1 MVRKMR
7 LGTMRV
13 TIRVLTAAAVA
24 VLVGA
29 VVPSA
34 NAAQYDPT
42 SSRGFTLA
50 GHGYGHGRG
59 LSQWG
64 AYGAATKGV
73 GLVAILDFYYPG
85 TTRSQLADAPIRVS
99 LSTGSST
106 QVAVDALGSMAVTA
120 GGTKVTLP
128 ATHAATGRTISAWR
142 LVPNPSGSGL
152 RLDFTYTGAGGWVRD
167 RVFSTATAEFT
178 STRGTLRLIRPDS
191 SRREYRGS
199 LRAVRNVLTL
209 STINVLPMESYLRS
223 VVPAEMP
230 ASWPA
235 TALAAQ
241 AVAARTYAAYKR
253 ARATGASDICD
264 TTACQ
269 VYAGKAAWS
278 SSGSLLRAYE
288 VTTTDSA
295 ITASRLRALRYGSG
309 FALTEFSSSNGGY
322 TVASSLPYQV
332 AKPDPYDGA
341 VRNTANSWTKSVT
354 LSALSDAWPSIGTA
368 KALVVNSR
376 DGNGQWGGR
385 VTSVSIVG
393 THATITVT
401 GARFTSAL
409 GLRSTWWR
417 G

>member
-1 MVRKMR
+1 MVRKKR

-152 RLDFTYTGAGGWVRD
+152 RLDLTYTGPGGWAHDPR
-167 RVFSTATAEFT
+167 FPT
-178 STRGTLRLIRPDS
+178 S
-191 SRREYRGS
+191 
-199 LRAVRNVLTL
+199 
-209 STINVLPMESYLRS
+209 
-223 VVPAEMP
+223 
-230 ASWPA
+230 
-235 TALAAQ
+235 
-241 AVAARTYAAYKR
+241 
-253 ARATGASDICD
+253 
-264 TTACQ
+264 
-269 VYAGKAAWS
+269 
-278 SSGSLLRAYE
+278 
-288 VTTTDSA
+288 
-295 ITASRLRALRYGSG
+295 
-309 FALTEFSSSNGGY
+309 
-322 TVASSLPYQV
+322 
-332 AKPDPYDGA
+332 
-341 VRNTANSWTKSVT
+341 
-354 LSALSDAWPSIGTA
+354 
-368 KALVVNSR
+368 
-376 DGNGQWGGR
+376 
-385 VTSVSIVG
+385 
-393 THATITVT
+393 
-401 GARFTSAL
+401 
-409 GLRSTWWR
+409 
-417 G
+417 